1 MPGLVSRATLI
12 ASLLAVVASRASAQ
26 LEGMHHHGDIGS
38 WWSVGASGILYAT
51 RVDPGVYSRTLAEA
65 YLTQPLLHAHVMT
78 PGGGLALRATVDF
91 EGSTLARG
99 ELTPG
104 AYGEGFI
111 DRRHPHTYLHEL
123 IATATTPGWFGADA
137 SLSVGKGFA
146 PFGTDD
152 PMSRPFVRYPVNH
165 HLAQIL
171 ERAMIVGA
179 VRWRPLVIET
189 AWFNGDEPESPTD
202 APNSRSRGD
211 SRSTRIT
218 LRPAAKPLTGTEL
231 QWSFAR
237 LHSPESPTGY
247 GFDHH
252 RQSASARYER
262 TLGVGHVYALAEW
275 AQTVLEKSGR
285 RAFTL
290 HSTLG
295 EASVTRGIIRLS
307 ARYEQTVR
315 PEDER
320 LTNVFR
326 TIYPSAE
333 VQILGTT
340 RFDVLSLG
348 GEARWALAGVSL
360 APFTEVSLLRANE
373 TLRPAA
379 FVPRD
384 FYGSD
389 RQTQLSFGVRLRAGS
404 EHGRMGRYG
413 VAANRAD
420 MHHNPF

>member
-1 MPGLVSRATLI
+1 MD
-12 ASLLAVVASRASAQ
+12 
-26 LEGMHHHGDIGS
+26 GMHQNNVS
-38 WWSVGASGILYAT
+38 PQWWSVGASGIFYAT
-51 RVDPGVYSRTLAEA
+51 RVDPGAYDRTLAEG

-78 PGGGLALRATVDF
+78 PGGALALRSTVDV
-91 EGSTLARG
+91 EGRTLARG

-104 AYGEGFI
+104 AYGEGFV

-123 IATATTPGWFGADA
+123 VATTRTSEWNGAAA
-137 SLSVGKGFA
+137 SVSIGKGFA

-152 PMSRPFVRYPVNH
+152 PMSRPFVRFPVNH

-171 ERAMIVGA
+171 ERALVVGA
-179 VRWRPLVIET
+179 VRWRPLVVET

-211 SRSTRIT
+211 SHATRIT
-218 LRPAAKPLTGTEL
+218 LRPGATSLAGTEV

-237 LHSPESPTGY
+237 VRSPESPTGH

-252 RQSASARYER
+252 KQSASARYER
-262 TLGVGHVYALAEW
+262 ALHGAHVYALGEW
-275 AQTVLEKSGR
+275 AQTLLEKSGR

-290 HSTLG
+290 SSALA
-295 EASVTRGIIRLS
+295 EASVRRGIIRLS

-340 RFDVLSLG
+340 RFDVMSFG
-348 GEARWALAGVSL
+348 AETQRRGWGMAF
-360 APFTEVSLLRANE
+360 APFTELSLLHARE
-373 TLRPAA
+373 TARPAA
-379 FVPRD
+379 FVPRE
-384 FYGSD
+384 FYGSN
-389 RQTQLSFGVRLRAGS
+389 RFTQLSVGVRMSAGS
-404 EHGRMGRYG
+404 AHGRMGRYG
-413 VAANRAD
+413 VAAAG
-420 MHHNPF
+420 MQH